1 MRRIA
6 TSIAIASLMAISTIN
21 AAYLGKNKFG
31 IDRFTVN
38 LDLPEEQR
46 FVETSAFFKD
56 SVS

>member
-1 MRRIA
+1 
-6 TSIAIASLMAISTIN
+6 LMAISTIN